1 MSVFSD
7 LLGHHIAAKGIK
19 SYEIAQYCGIER
31 SLMYKIIKGT
41 RPVTSMDTVLLIA
54 EFLRLTPSERTD
66 FVESYKISMDGFEN
80 YYRRKNILELFENF
94 RKYSEIYTAP
104 DHQPLVSYHD
114 ISDMSTVSG
123 QNEIN
128 HLLFHILFLET
139 RKVIPKSAC

>member
-19 SYEIAQYCGIER
+19 SYEMAQYCGIER

-80 YYRRKNILELFENF
+80 YYRRKISWSFSRISGNIL
-94 RKYSEIYTAP
+94 RSIP
-104 DHQPLVSYHD
+104 PL
-114 ISDMSTVSG
+114 TT
-123 QNEIN
+123 N
-128 HLLFHILFLET
+128 
-139 RKVIPKSAC
+139 R

>member
-54 EFLRLTPSERTD
+54 EFLRLTPIRAD
-66 FVESYKISMDGFEN
+66 RFCGV
-80 YYRRKNILELFENF
+80 LQNF
-94 RKYSEIYTAP
+94 YGR
-104 DHQPLVSYHD
+104 
-114 ISDMSTVSG
+114 
-123 QNEIN
+123 
-128 HLLFHILFLET
+128 F
-139 RKVIPKSAC
+139 